1 MNSEEAIKHLEN
13 DWYIALNDDLV
24 VNSSYKMEFSKAL
37 EIAIEALKEPFEQI
51 KWERDM
57 ALDTLK
63 QHGIG
68 LGQNPKRGEWKAF
81 TRSQFMG
88 LDEFSE
94 PIYRDGKIYHC
105 SNCGRRT
112 VIKENYCPNCGADM
126 KGEID
131 AY

>member
-1 MNSEEAIKHLEN
+1 MDREEAIK
-13 DWYIALNDDLV
+13 ALKDNRPTSGYVILNEAIDT
-24 VNSSYKMEFSKAL
+24 
-37 EIAIEALKEPFEQI
+37 AIEALKEPFEQI

-112 VIKENYCPNCGADM
+112 VIKENYCPNCGAGM
-126 KGEID
+126 KGETDENTIR
-131 AY
+131 